1 MPLPKEVCI
10 SMSQHMGPPCN
21 PLVKKGD
28 AVKVGTMIGDSE
40 AFLSAPIH
48 SSVSGTVSAVE
59 EIVTATGSRCQV
71 VIIQTAGEQ
80 AVDEHIK
87 GTGSYVCST

>member
-1 MPLPKEVCI
+1 M
-10 SMSQHMGPPCN
+10 
-21 PLVKKGD
+21 
-28 AVKVGTMIGDSE
+28 
-40 AFLSAPIH
+40 SAPIH

-71 VIIQTAGEQ
+71 VIIQTDGEQ

-87 GTGSYVCST
+87 PPEIENHPEFVKAIRASGLVGSAARASRRTSR